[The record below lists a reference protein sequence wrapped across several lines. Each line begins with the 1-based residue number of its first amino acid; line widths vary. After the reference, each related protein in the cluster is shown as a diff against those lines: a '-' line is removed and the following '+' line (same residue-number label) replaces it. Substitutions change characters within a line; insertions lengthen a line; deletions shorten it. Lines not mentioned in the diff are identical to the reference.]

1 MNEREKPPSEGRER
15 EDRKERHKNGRKS
28 THSILSGSSVR
39 VMPTQLTKIVMV
51 INKLNH
57 LRGLC

>member
-1 MNEREKPPSEGRER
+1 MNKRKKSPSEGIEG
-15 EDRKERHKNGRKS
+15 EDRKERHKNDGKS
-28 THSILSGSSVR
+28 THSILSGSSVW